1 MTIPPGSPKGRDARE
16 VFLSTVPIA
25 SCTRLFYIL
34 DKENRVPVR
43 RFLMRPFARPL
54 ALTMMLLFCAAAT
67 AQDANV
73 LFQGNIRLPRDITF
87 GDETLARGS
96 YQLALT
102 EAEGET
108 WFVLSKSGKEVSKD
122 IAIEW
127 PAKELPTTG
136 MQSEILPGDT
146 GAEYFRVRVRKGNSV
161 YFIHYKIKA

>member
-1 MTIPPGSPKGRDARE
+1 
-16 VFLSTVPIA
+16 
-25 SCTRLFYIL
+25 
-34 DKENRVPVR
+34 
-43 RFLMRPFARPL
+43 MRPFAKPL
-54 ALTMMLLFCAAAT
+54 ALTMMLLFCAVVA

-73 LFQGNIRLPRDITF
+73 LFKGTVRLPKDIAF

-96 YQLALT
+96 YQISLT
-102 EAEGET
+102 EAEGEA

-136 MQSEILPGDT
+136 IQSEILPGDS